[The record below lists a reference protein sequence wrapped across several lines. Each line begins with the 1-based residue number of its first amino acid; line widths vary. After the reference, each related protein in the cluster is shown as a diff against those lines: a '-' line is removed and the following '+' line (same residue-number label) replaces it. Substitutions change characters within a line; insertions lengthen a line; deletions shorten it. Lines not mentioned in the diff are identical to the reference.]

1 MVPTRDVTA
10 NCAYAQFFLEHL
22 VGRRRKSLKLKDP
35 KKFGWN
41 PKDTLAQIAGI
52 YVHLSRADASGR
64 FAAEV
69 ATSLDADLLHEAAQV
84 RQKLDARHTCMAGLM
99 PVFSIAV

>member
-1 MVPTRDVTA
+1 MAGECLALIRLSSGEVAAPWFLPEMLPRIA
-10 NCAYAQFFLEHL
+10 RMLNFFLEHL

-52 YVHLSRADASGR
+52 YVNLSRADASGR

-84 RQKLDARHTCMAGLM
+84 R
-99 PVFSIAV
+99 